1 MTRND
6 EVARAVAFA
15 AKSTNDPNGSIPDQL
30 ADCRELAAREG
41 LRIEAE
47 FSDEAKSAYSGDR
60 GPELA
65 RAIATA
71 ERLAGQPGGCVLVVQ
86 HSDRLARGD
95 GRRAKHLVE
104 YALWAIKTS
113 VTIRSVQDPQTFRD
127 LLYAV
132 VTGQRNHEDSARK
145 SAATLRGLERR
156 RERGQPRG
164 AMPLG
169 YKVDTDVVDG
179 QVVTRR
185 VVDPSTRTTVERI
198 FDLIGA
204 GHSPGAVARM
214 LNREGRLTRRGN
226 TWTARP
232 VRLLVGN
239 DVYTGRLSYPA
250 IIDPERWQASNDNL
264 ARMDPAAV
272 QRRKGGRP
280 PEGDDYLLKGIAFCA
295 RCGHSLYTRRHASGR
310 HYVCGSVRECRGTC
324 DARAIPAKFAEAQ
337 VLNHLCSFTANVE
350 SWLREQADLLNA
362 GRKQR
367 GVELDRR
374 RAELADLERKGERA
388 HRRWRDEKDDDLAR
402 HALEGLQRIEA
413 ESATCEQHIA
423 EADALISEWSA
434 PDLDAGLDFY
444 NRLRDLVEGQVRQAG
459 GARELNAAL
468 HQLLEAIWFDLEPDR
483 ERLLAEFELRGPRPT
498 YVLPDGKEV
507 MFDNRR
513 PTLPPI
519 STRPAALVEPYGLE
533 RALADYDPTDANARW
548 DALMKRPLAPDAHEK
563 LLSKQ
568 DSSPSYKSSRCG
580 PRSRRRSGPRP

>member
-71 ERLAGQPGGCVLVVQ
+71 ERLASQPGGCVLVVQ

-272 QRRKGGRP
+272 QRRKG
-280 PEGDDYLLKGIAFCA
+280 
-295 RCGHSLYTRRHASGR
+295 
-310 HYVCGSVRECRGTC
+310 
-324 DARAIPAKFAEAQ
+324 
-337 VLNHLCSFTANVE
+337 
-350 SWLREQADLLNA
+350 
-362 GRKQR
+362 
-367 GVELDRR
+367 
-374 RAELADLERKGERA
+374 A
-388 HRRWRDEKDDDLAR
+388 HRRATTTCSRASRSAHGAATRSTPAVTPAAGTTSAARCASVAGPATLAR
-402 HALEGLQRIEA
+402 SPR
-413 ESATCEQHIA
+413 SSRRPRCSTTC
-423 EADALISEWSA
+423 A
-434 PDLDAGLDFY
+434 PS
-444 NRLRDLVEGQVRQAG
+444 
-459 GARELNAAL
+459 
-468 HQLLEAIWFDLEPDR
+468 
-483 ERLLAEFELRGPRPT
+483 RPT
-498 YVLPDGKEV
+498 SRAGYGSK
-507 MFDNRR
+507 
-513 PTLPPI
+513 PT
-519 STRPAALVEPYGLE
+519 S
-533 RALADYDPTDANARW
+533 
-548 DALMKRPLAPDAHEK
+548 
-563 LLSKQ
+563 
-568 DSSPSYKSSRCG
+568 
-580 PRSRRRSGPRP
+580 